1 MPTCIALSAQ
11 LCARRVL
18 RDVEH
23 EHNRVSLST
32 MLAQAK
38 KAWHGAKLNEP
49 DWGDHSHSVAFGGE
63 LRSERLQFHL
73 ILNAYWK
80 PLDFE
85 LPKVA
90 VGRSW
95 QRWIDTAL
103 ESPLD
108 ISPWQSAP
116 PVAGDSY
123 RVESHSVVMLFAEGG
138 AE

>member
-1 MPTCIALSAQ
+1 
-11 LCARRVL
+11 
-18 RDVEH
+18 
-23 EHNRVSLST
+23 

-38 KAWHGAKLNEP
+38 NAWHGTKLGKP
-49 DWGDHSHSVAFGGE
+49 DWGDQSHSIALAGE
-63 LRSERLQFHL
+63 LRGEGLQFHL
-73 ILNAYWK
+73 ILNAYWE

-85 LPKVA
+85 LPRLA

-95 QRWIDTAL
+95 RRWIDTAL

-108 ISPWQSAP
+108 ISPWHTAP

-123 RVESHSVVMLFAEGG
+123 RVESRSVAMMFAEGG

>member
-1 MPTCIALSAQ
+1 MPTCIASSSH

-38 KAWHGAKLNEP
+38 KTWHGAKLGKP

-63 LRSERLQFHL
+63 LRSEGLQFHL

-123 RVESHSVVMLFAEGG
+123 RIESHSVVMLFAEGD